1 MDKAI
6 LIVNSAIANQIDWS
20 EINNIVKEAQSQG
33 DQVAC
38 AIAQLKLETN
48 HITMNLRSDI
58 CFITL
63 TMNLWSIDCL
73 YVYNSLLV
81 CIVQSLLPHHDY

>member
-20 EINNIVKEAQSQG
+20 EINSIVKEAQSQG

-38 AIAQLKLETN
+38 AIAALKLETN
-48 HITMNLRSDI
+48 HITMNLRSGYI
-58 CFITL
+58 Y
-63 TMNLWSIDCL
+63 CL
-73 YVYNSLLV
+73 NV
-81 CIVQSLLPHHDY
+81 IQ